1 MKKRYVLLV
10 ATVLILA
17 FNSCDKASPNS
28 GDILTFEFEY
38 SNLTSYDINMEV
50 YGEKQL
56 LAKYSLKPFVD
67 SVLLTGTINEFS
79 IAVPQPFRY
88 LNNNNRFDKA
98 DSIYLEFSNNR
109 FITYN
114 KGDSIFLYQAYE
126 KIKLGDTLVIYKYN
140 FTNEDY
146 INAALID

>member
-1 MKKRYVLLV
+1 MKNLYLILV
-10 ATVLILA
+10 MTTLILA
-17 FNSCDKASPNS
+17 FNSCDKASLNT

-38 SNLTSYDINMEV
+38 CNLTGYDINIEV
-50 YGEKQL
+50 YGEKLL
-56 LAKYSLKPFVD
+56 LAKYHLRPFMD

-88 LNNNNRFDKA
+88 LNNYNRFDKA

-109 FITYN
+109 FITYRN
-114 KGDSIFLYQAYE
+114 ADRIFLYQSYE
-126 KIKLGDTLVIYKYN
+126 KNELGDTLVTYKYC

-146 INAALID
+146 INATLIE